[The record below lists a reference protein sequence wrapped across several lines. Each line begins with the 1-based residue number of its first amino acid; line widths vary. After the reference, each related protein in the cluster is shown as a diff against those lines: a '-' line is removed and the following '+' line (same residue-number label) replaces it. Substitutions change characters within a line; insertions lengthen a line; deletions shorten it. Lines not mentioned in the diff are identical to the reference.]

1 MDQPRLFLLDAY
13 ALIYRAYYALIRS
26 PRVTSGGFNTSA
38 IFGFCNTLDEILKK
52 ENPTHIAVCFDPK
65 GGQTFRHNEYPD
77 YKAQR
82 DKQPE
87 DITES
92 IPYIKQILEAYRIP
106 AIEIQ
111 GYEADDVIGTLS
123 RAAEK
128 AGFMTYMITPDKDYG
143 QLVTDSVFMYRPALR
158 GEGFE
163 IRGPQQ
169 ICERYGIARPS
180 QVIDLLALEGD
191 ASDNVPGCPGVGEKT
206 ATKLIAQWDSV
217 ENLLLHTADLKGAVR
232 HKIEDNAD
240 LIRLSKWLVTIK
252 TDVPLGDITPDSLIR
267 KELDVENLLEIYRKL
282 EFRTFITRLR
292 QSYPDRIGSERET
305 APATNTPGTIGSLF
319 DLPDPDASAA
329 PVLVLESIATRH
341 PHYHAATS
349 PRNADEAI
357 RKAAAKPTVG
367 IAVDAFGP
375 DAMTARLRG
384 IAIASGRNEA
394 VYIPLAGHPL
404 EETAAILSPL
414 FAAEG
419 PEIVSTDIKRDY
431 ILLKRIGIEFR
442 AAYFDTGV
450 AHYLISPEM
459 KHDAD
464 KLALSSLGYEMMP
477 PEGKKEASPDEAVRR
492 AAERADIALQLKDSL
507 IEEIRSSGLAPL
519 LTDIELPLIRVLA
532 EMEWTGVRIDSP
544 ELAKLSQAYTARLT
558 DMEDRVFELAG
569 SRFNIASPLQVGEVI
584 FERLKIDPKAKRTK
598 RGAYSTTEEILEKYR
613 DSHEIVDLI
622 LKIRALRKLLATY
635 INALPEMVNPATG
648 KIHTSYNQTV
658 TATGRISSTNPNLQ
672 NIPVRSDDGREIRR
686 AFIPDP
692 GDILLSAD
700 YSQIELRLM
709 AHLSGDPAMIE
720 AFLSGADIHRA
731 TAAKINHIPIDE
743 VTDDQRRAAKT
754 ANFGIIYGISAFG
767 LSERLAIP
775 RSEAKD
781 LITGYFR
788 TYPEVKN
795 YMDRSIETARE
806 LRYVQTVKGRKRMLP
821 DIDSRSAVV
830 RGYAERNAI
839 NAPLQGSAADIIKI
853 AMIDIFNEIASRGL
867 RSRMIMQVHD
877 ELIFNVVPEEIELIK
892 ELVVRRMESAFS
904 AKVPLEVSVGTGK
917 NWLEAH

>member
-1 MDQPRLFLLDAY
+1 
-13 ALIYRAYYALIRS
+13 
-26 PRVTSGGFNTSA
+26 
-38 IFGFCNTLDEILKK
+38 
-52 ENPTHIAVCFDPK
+52 
-65 GGQTFRHNEYPD
+65 
-77 YKAQR
+77 
-82 DKQPE
+82 
-87 DITES
+87 
-92 IPYIKQILEAYRIP
+92 
-106 AIEIQ
+106 
-111 GYEADDVIGTLS
+111 
-123 RAAEK
+123 
-128 AGFMTYMITPDKDYG
+128 
-143 QLVTDSVFMYRPALR
+143 
-158 GEGFE
+158 
-163 IRGPQQ
+163 
-169 ICERYGIARPS
+169 
-180 QVIDLLALEGD
+180 
-191 ASDNVPGCPGVGEKT
+191 
-206 ATKLIAQWDSV
+206 
-217 ENLLLHTADLKGAVR
+217 
-232 HKIEDNAD
+232 
-240 LIRLSKWLVTIK
+240 
-252 TDVPLGDITPDSLIR
+252 
-267 KELDVENLLEIYRKL
+267 
-282 EFRTFITRLR
+282 
-292 QSYPDRIGSERET
+292 
-305 APATNTPGTIGSLF
+305 
-319 DLPDPDASAA
+319 
-329 PVLVLESIATRH
+329 
-341 PHYHAATS
+341 
-349 PRNADEAI
+349 
-357 RKAAAKPTVG
+357 
-367 IAVDAFGP
+367 
-375 DAMTARLRG
+375 
-384 IAIASGRNEA
+384 
-394 VYIPLAGHPL
+394 
-404 EETAAILSPL
+404 
-414 FAAEG
+414 
-419 PEIVSTDIKRDY
+419 
-431 ILLKRIGIEFR
+431 
-442 AAYFDTGV
+442 
-450 AHYLISPEM
+450 
-459 KHDAD
+459 
-464 KLALSSLGYEMMP
+464 
-477 PEGKKEASPDEAVRR
+477 
-492 AAERADIALQLKDSL
+492 
-507 IEEIRSSGLAPL
+507 
-519 LTDIELPLIRVLA
+519 
-532 EMEWTGVRIDSP
+532 
-544 ELAKLSQAYTARLT
+544 
-558 DMEDRVFELAG
+558 
-569 SRFNIASPLQVGEVI
+569 
-584 FERLKIDPKAKRTK
+584 
-598 RGAYSTTEEILEKYR
+598 
-613 DSHEIVDLI
+613 
-622 LKIRALRKLLATY
+622 
-635 INALPEMVNPATG
+635 MVNPATG

>member
-1 MDQPRLFLLDAY
+1 
-13 ALIYRAYYALIRS
+13 
-26 PRVTSGGFNTSA
+26 
-38 IFGFCNTLDEILKK
+38 
-52 ENPTHIAVCFDPK
+52 
-65 GGQTFRHNEYPD
+65 
-77 YKAQR
+77 
-82 DKQPE
+82 
-87 DITES
+87 
-92 IPYIKQILEAYRIP
+92 
-106 AIEIQ
+106 
-111 GYEADDVIGTLS
+111 
-123 RAAEK
+123 
-128 AGFMTYMITPDKDYG
+128 
-143 QLVTDSVFMYRPALR
+143 
-158 GEGFE
+158 
-163 IRGPQQ
+163 
-169 ICERYGIARPS
+169 
-180 QVIDLLALEGD
+180 
-191 ASDNVPGCPGVGEKT
+191 
-206 ATKLIAQWDSV
+206 
-217 ENLLLHTADLKGAVR
+217 
-232 HKIEDNAD
+232 
-240 LIRLSKWLVTIK
+240 
-252 TDVPLGDITPDSLIR
+252 
-267 KELDVENLLEIYRKL
+267 
-282 EFRTFITRLR
+282 
-292 QSYPDRIGSERET
+292 
-305 APATNTPGTIGSLF
+305 
-319 DLPDPDASAA
+319 
-329 PVLVLESIATRH
+329 
-341 PHYHAATS
+341 
-349 PRNADEAI
+349 
-357 RKAAAKPTVG
+357 
-367 IAVDAFGP
+367 
-375 DAMTARLRG
+375 
-384 IAIASGRNEA
+384 
-394 VYIPLAGHPL
+394 
-404 EETAAILSPL
+404 
-414 FAAEG
+414 
-419 PEIVSTDIKRDY
+419 
-431 ILLKRIGIEFR
+431 
-442 AAYFDTGV
+442 
-450 AHYLISPEM
+450 
-459 KHDAD
+459 
-464 KLALSSLGYEMMP
+464 
-477 PEGKKEASPDEAVRR
+477 
-492 AAERADIALQLKDSL
+492 
-507 IEEIRSSGLAPL
+507 
-519 LTDIELPLIRVLA
+519 
-532 EMEWTGVRIDSP
+532 MEWTGVRIDSP